1 MPGRGSS
8 APRRREA
15 ERKKEEAQKAEAEQA
30 FSIAS
35 RSNGNKGPAVPSA
48 ASINKA
54 SQPLLLGSR
63 VLVCCGRKRQSFIG
77 CARGTKDIFALELE
91 EEHYG
96 IMAPQMIESCF
107 NLVPGDLTMW
117 KDI

>member
-1 MPGRGSS
+1 MGRYGGSS
-8 APRRREA
+8 QKRL
-15 ERKKEEAQKAEAEQA
+15 ERKKEEAQKDEAAQA
-30 FSIAS
+30 SPTAP

-77 CARGTKDIFALELE
+77 CARGTKDIFALELKK
-91 EEHYG
+91 EHYG